1 MPGEEEA
8 YLVEM
13 PIELLPL
20 DNEQRRRLHLLGLTT
35 MGQLAALPL
44 QDMLTQFGKT
54 GFLLHRLV
62 QGLDHARV
70 LPHRFEAVEQ
80 MLCEFDEPLTNRTML
95 EAVLE
100 SMGIE
105 LVSRLQAKASMGRTL
120 TLTLYLENKTL
131 QENHITLRR
140 PVAGNSVMTRT
151 LRQLL

>member
-62 QGLDHARV
+62 QGLDHEHV
-70 LPHRFEAVEQ
+70 LPHRFEAIEQ
-80 MLCEFDEPLTNRTML
+80 MLCEFDEPLINRTTL

-100 SMGIE
+100 SMATE
-105 LVSRLQAKASMGRTL
+105 LVSRLQAKTSMGRTL
-120 TLTLYLENKTL
+120 TLTLYLRSKIL
-131 QENHITLRR
+131 KQSQITPRI
-140 PVAGNSVMTRT
+140 P
-151 LRQLL
+151 